1 MKYNLGTHLA
11 WIGTLLQ
18 YIKDYGI
25 SNILKALI
33 IILLMQLCYNPTAIF
48 EKYSEYMT
56 QKHNIELE
64 NRANDDKKVKELLPK
79 LLYGS
84 GASRVWIIQYHN
96 GISDW
101 QYGSM
106 RFELT
111 SEGTCSIKEQY
122 DNFHLSW
129 LNFPDYLK
137 VHKFFIGDL
146 EAIKEIDL
154 TLYNNFKKNDVAFLS
169 CILLSDSDGH
179 PTGILGFTWDNN
191 QTVKHE
197 NSGIQT
203 SLIRYGAI
211 VEQYIKPNII
221 NNSK

>member
-1 MKYNLGTHLA
+1 MKSNLNSFLT
-11 WIGTLLQ
+11 WIGIILQ

-25 SNILKALI
+25 SNILKAFI
-33 IILLMQLCYNPTAIF
+33 IILLMQLFYNPTAIF
-48 EKYSEYMT
+48 DKYSEYMT
-56 QKHNIELE
+56 QKHNAELE
-64 NRANDDKKVKELLPK
+64 IGANDDRKVKELLPK

-106 RFELT
+106 RFEMPL
-111 SEGTCSIKEQY
+111 EGVYSIKEQY

-137 VHKFFIGDL
+137 VHKIFIGDL

-154 TLYNNFKKNDVAFLS
+154 TLYNNFKKNNITFLS
-169 CILLSDSDGH
+169 CILLSDNNGF

-191 QTVKHE
+191 QTVIHDR
-197 NSGIQT
+197 NGIQT